1 MTNVALSESSL
12 EQQAIYIVL
21 SSTEVHCKSGFDIR
35 DTDKV
40 ILTTGEYRADYINS
54 V

>member
-21 SSTEVHCKSGFDIR
+21 SSTEAHCKSGAGVR

-40 ILTTGEYRADYINS
+40 ILITRE
-54 V
+54 